1 MIRIMPQLAAATFAG
16 RALGALRHPWRTFM
30 PNSTRFFGLLLGLA
44 MLAPLCAGIAQAE
57 PPTQATLRDVP
68 LPVPGQM
75 GPDVLLPGA
84 GALTAPPPN
93 PQVGDSWIWWLW
105 VHVPMPPHF
114 EQRHCTVRGKS
125 DHAYVV
131 VEDTEWN
138 VTIDQAEVDQILER
152 WENSSIGPYP
162 DEGIYQIDSTAFG
175 TPPDELDNDPR
186 IYLVWFNFEIASD
199 GFFFYF
205 DEYPE
210 GAFPGYHSNECEAL
224 YLNTTSQGGPGG
236 DYMIS
241 VTAHELEHLIQWKY
255 DDDEDSWVDEGNAEL
270 AMWLYGR
277 PDVISG
283 FNSTPDNSLTAWG
296 GNWVDY
302 IQTYLWSLY
311 FHERYGGPPAT
322 YAVVHQP
329 ANSIAGYDAV
339 LNQFGYP
346 EDFDDAFADW
356 TVANFLDDTTI
367 GDGRY
372 GYVGAT
378 LPAFNVAGT
387 YSSYPVSNISR
398 TVNYW
403 AADYYRFQSFT
414 GFESLRLS
422 FDGSDNNRFAV
433 WGLTKHASAPT
444 EVWRMTIDLA
454 SQTGNLDIPGLTD
467 PADQVI
473 MVVAGISSTGTTSYV
488 FSANESPA
496 AVPEVAWDPLAEPLR
511 IQASPNPARATVAL
525 RLQWNVASAGT
536 DAADARVAIF
546 DATGRFVRALRSP
559 ASSAGETTLLWD
571 GRGTDGKPAAPG
583 IYYARGQVGSLSA
596 ESRILRMP

>member
-1 MIRIMPQLAAATFAG
+1 MS
-16 RALGALRHPWRTFM
+16 
-30 PNSTRFFGLLLGLA
+30 NSTRFLGLLLGLA
-44 MLAPLCAGIAQAE
+44 MLAPLCAGVARAEAPAQ
-57 PPTQATLRDVP
+57 TFVRDVP

-75 GPDVLLPGA
+75 GPDVMLPGA
-84 GALTAPPPN
+84 SALTAPPPN
-93 PQVGDSWIWWLW
+93 PQVGDSWVWWLW

-114 EQRHCTVRGKS
+114 EQRRCTVRGKS
-125 DHAYVV
+125 DHAYVM

-210 GAFPGYHSNECEAL
+210 GTFGDMHSNECEAL

-236 DYMIS
+236 DYMLS
-241 VTAHELEHLIQWKY
+241 VAAHELEHMIQWKY
-255 DDDEDSWVDEGNAEL
+255 DEGEDSWVDEGNAEL
-270 AMWLYGR
+270 AMWFYGR

-283 FNSTPDNSLTAWG
+283 FNTTPDNSLTAWG
-296 GNWVDY
+296 GNWTDY
-302 IQTYLWSLY
+302 IQCYLWSLY
-311 FHERYGGPPAT
+311 FHERYGGHPAT

-329 ANSIAGYDAV
+329 ANGIAGYDAV
-339 LNQFGYP
+339 LDQFGYP

-372 GYVGAT
+372 GYVGET

-387 YSSYPVSNISR
+387 YGSYPVPNTTR

-403 AADYYRFQSFT
+403 AADYYRFQNFA
-414 GFESLRLS
+414 GFESLRLV

-433 WGLTKHASAPT
+433 WGLVKHASAPT
-444 EVWRMTIDLA
+444 EVYRMTINPA
-454 SQTGNLDIPGLTD
+454 SQ
-467 PADQVI
+467 
-473 MVVAGISSTGTTSYV
+473 AG
-488 FSANESPA
+488 
-496 AVPEVAWDPLAEPLR
+496 
-511 IQASPNPARATVAL
+511 
-525 RLQWNVASAGT
+525 
-536 DAADARVAIF
+536 
-546 DATGRFVRALRSP
+546 
-559 ASSAGETTLLWD
+559 
-571 GRGTDGKPAAPG
+571 
-583 IYYARGQVGSLSA
+583 
-596 ESRILRMP
+596 